1 MTPPHGIVKSTLQ
14 RPRHHPRLRRFAML
28 LCAVVASQV
37 ALAIAS
43 MDALSGVRAYVMGEA
58 LYSRAQKDALVH
70 VSDYAQAGD
79 EAAYQAFLAK
89 LQVNLGDRRAREALI
104 RVPPDTEAAREGFLA
119 GGNHPDDVP
128 VLIRLFR
135 WGRHFPFMAEPI
147 RDWTEADETIAELM
161 ATAEAARSGVLA
173 SDKGDPSL
181 SRLRQQIPALNHRLT
196 QLEEQFSSRLNT
208 AARETQ
214 RLLLAA
220 NIAFAVLVLALGM
233 QVASRAVRAQARA
246 EREREV
252 RIGDLVDAVSE
263 AVITFDQ
270 SGRIVLF
277 NRAAERMFG
286 TMAGQSI
293 GKDIG
298 TFVPALGPSA
308 CPPEC
313 HGVQVIAVAGVRSD
327 RTGLSLEASLSSLE
341 TEAGRLTTVVARDAA
356 SLEAA
361 RRDREARQALEASAK
376 AKNEFLSRVSH
387 ELRTPLNAVLG
398 FAQLLKL
405 NAASRLS
412 REERVQLEQIEGAGT
427 HLLSLVDD
435 VLDLAG
441 LEAGRLRLRLE
452 PVPVGRVLDESLAQ
466 VSPMAIELGTRLS
479 APTCST
485 IGEPLVLADP
495 LRLRQVLVNVL
506 SNALKYGS
514 HGGLTTISLRQ
525 VDGRCHITIRD
536 TGAGLSEAQ
545 RSRLF
550 EPFNRLGAERSG
562 VEGIGVGLVIS
573 RDLMLAMNGT
583 LDLESDTGTGTTVT
597 LGLPMAT
604 GEARTACLPQ
614 ALTSGN
620 VLSP

>member
-1 MTPPHGIVKSTLQ
+1 MASVKSTLQ
-14 RPRHHPRLRRFAML
+14 SPRHHPRLRRFAML
-28 LCAVVASQV
+28 LCVVVASQV

-43 MDALSGVRAYVMGEA
+43 MDVLSGVRAYVMGEA

-79 EAAYQAFLAK
+79 EAAYQAFVAK

-104 RVPPDTEAAREGFLA
+104 RVPPDTDAAREGFLA

-128 VLIRLFR
+128 VLIRLFH

-161 ATAEAARSGVLA
+161 ATVDAARSRVMA
-173 SDKGDPSL
+173 SDQGDPSL
-181 SRLRQQIPALNHRLT
+181 SRLRQQIPALNRRLT

-208 AARETQ
+208 AARDTQ

-233 QVASRAVRAQARA
+233 QVASRALRAQARA
-246 EREREV
+246 EHEREV

-286 TMAGQSI
+286 THAAQSI
-293 GKDIG
+293 GKDISA
-298 TFVPALGPSA
+298 FVPALGRPA
-308 CPPEC
+308 GPLQC
-313 HGVQVIAVAGVRSD
+313 HDVQVLAVAGMRSD
-327 RTGLSLEASLSSLE
+327 RSSLSLEASLSSLE
-341 TEAGRLTTVVARDAA
+341 TETGRLTTVVARDAA

-376 AKNEFLSRVSH
+376 AKNEFFSRVSH

-412 REERVQLEQIEGAGT
+412 REDRVQLEQIEGAGT
-427 HLLSLVDD
+427 HLLALVDD
-435 VLDLAG
+435 VLDLAS

-452 PVPVGRVLDESLAQ
+452 PVPVGRVLDEALAQ
-466 VSPMAIELGTRLS
+466 VSPMAIERGTRMS
-479 APTCST
+479 VPARST
-485 IGEPLVLADP
+485 TGEALVLADP

-506 SNALKYGS
+506 SNAVKYGPR
-514 HGGLTTISLRQ
+514 GGVTTISLRQ
-525 VDGRCHITIRD
+525 ADGRSHITIRD

-545 RSRLF
+545 RRRLF

-583 LDLESDTGTGTTVT
+583 LDLESDTGTGTSVT
-597 LGLPMAT
+597 LQLPVAI
-604 GEARTACLPQ
+604 GNALAASPPEALACGSVP
-614 ALTSGN
+614 
-620 VLSP
+620 SP